1 MPFRFVPL
9 SSGSKRT
16 EAPDEDVIVN
26 VAGDSITD
34 ETVQADVYRNVSA
47 DGKLHVPAPA
57 LPSSSG
63 RRSVDPGTLK
73 PAAVLNPTDTSMG
86 VMTVMGI
93 ECK

>member
-9 SSGSKRT
+9 SSGAKRT

-47 DGKLHVPAPA
+47 DGKLRVPAPA
-57 LPSSSG
+57 SPSPS